1 MNPQGKRAIKTIVK
15 VEKKSKHK
23 QQMVYIVDVGLVLTE
38 QKQVNSLVSII
49 SAILIH
55 SKNKDK
61 IP

>member
-1 MNPQGKRAIKTIVK
+1 MNPQGKRAIKTIVE

-38 QKQVNSLVSII
+38 QKQVYSLVSII